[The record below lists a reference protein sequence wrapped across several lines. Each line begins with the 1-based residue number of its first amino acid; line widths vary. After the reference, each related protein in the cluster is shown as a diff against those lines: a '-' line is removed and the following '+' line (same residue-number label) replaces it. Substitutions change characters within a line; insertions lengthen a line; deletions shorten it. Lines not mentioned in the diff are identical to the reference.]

1 MATNDSIPLFL
12 SDPFEGAEQAGSL
25 MRDEVVERSQRIL
38 NLLQMFR

>member
-1 MATNDSIPLFL
+1 MATIFLFL
-12 SDPFEGAEQAGSL
+12 SDPIAGAEQAGSL